1 MRSMIAYPW
10 PGNVRELENVIERAV
25 ILVDEH
31 VIDGDDLPLSLQSS
45 VAPDAT
51 AEQAGLV
58 AKVSSVEYGMIVEA
72 LTTHKCNI
80 TAAADSLG
88 LTRRTLSLKMQ
99 KFGMNYKHY
108 R

>member
-1 MRSMIAYPW
+1 
-10 PGNVRELENVIERAV
+10 V
-25 ILVDEH
+25 ILVEENI
-31 VIDGDDLPLSLQSS
+31 IDGDDLPLSLQSPMS
-45 VAPDAT
+45 QDA

-58 AKVSSVEYGMIVEA
+58 AKVNSVEYGMIVEA
-72 LTTHKCNI
+72 LTTHKGNI
-80 TAAADSLG
+80 TATAESLG

>member
-1 MRSMIAYPW
+1 MLLVYPW

-25 ILVDEH
+25 ILVDEN

-45 VAPDAT
+45 VAPEAT
-51 AEQAGLV
+51 KQAGLV
-58 AKVSSVEYGMIVEA
+58 AKVNSVEYGMIVEA
-72 LTTHKCNI
+72 LTAHKGNI
-80 TAAADSLG
+80 TATAESLS